1 MLNTHKHFISILHVS
16 NILALRQFYEM
27 FYYCFNFAFGRTE
40 AQKFLKSCSGLHKR
54 IKRQLLSLNLDS
66 LVLDLILLIV
76 CYFMNPKL
84 RDIIT

>member
-16 NILALRQFYEM
+16 TVLALRQFYGM
-27 FYYCFNFAFGRTE
+27 FYYYLNFAFGRTE
-40 AQKFLKSCSGLHKR
+40 AQKFLKSCSGLQKR
-54 IKRQLLSLNLDS
+54 IKRQLLNLNLDS
-66 LVLDLILLIV
+66 LILDLILLIV